1 MSFVFKSYKARN
13 TSLKHCVKIL
23 DGNLSSHSNEQGRQF
38 VTVLHTIFTCGLIL
52 IWVQLL
58 ANPTICNTEEKLQL
72 SEQPLKSL
80 SQSPC
85 TKAYIIYKR
94 ELLAL
99 DQNLIRRILHITL
112 ICLVLSFSDPNI
124 FFKLCIIR
132 GKLQKANP
140 MTAKE
145 NDREEERNRKMIVF
159 QQQLINHPH
168 ILVPRSLKKRL
179 NYGISEVSSLF
190 LS

>member
-38 VTVLHTIFTCGLIL
+38 VTVPHTIFTCGIIL

-72 SEQPLKSL
+72 SEQPLKNL

-85 TKAYIIYKR
+85 TKAYTISKR

-99 DQNLIRRILHITL
+99 DQNLIRRIFHITL
-112 ICLVLSFSDPNI
+112 ICLVLGFSDPNI

-132 GKLQKANP
+132 GKVAEGKP
-140 MTAKE
+140 
-145 NDREEERNRKMIVF
+145 NDCQRE
-159 QQQLINHPH
+159 
-168 ILVPRSLKKRL
+168 
-179 NYGISEVSSLF
+179 
-190 LS
+190 